1 MCGGLCEKFNPRG
14 RRHFTAEKPVYVH
27 EKILVRTSWH
37 SAIFSIHGAPQDQQ
51 RRGIL
56 AQIFKSEDDRET
68 SYIMEIYWYQNLNY

>member
-1 MCGGLCEKFNPRG
+1 MCGGLCEKFNSRG

-27 EKILVRTSWH
+27 EKFLVWTSWR
-37 SAIFSIHGAPQDQQ
+37 SAIFSFFGEPQDQQ

-68 SYIMEIYWYQNLNY
+68 SDIMEIYWYQNLNY